1 MAAQQVIV
9 IGQGSNDSYPSVVFV
24 DTISERNALVT
35 NKIVIVRNA
44 YKNDTSVNKGWA
56 AYVLDPAKK
65 TWAKIIEQESV
76 DGPWGVNEEIK
87 KNLVTKSQ
95 FDELLKAYKRIDPE
109 HLVTDVDWSKAAG
122 SGGIK
127 NKPNIEAAATDPETG
142 NPVNW
147 TADFDHLQVGD
158 IKKLQTLGGAT
169 TFTAALARLNQ
180 IAALF
185 GAQTAVPTGNKPVKM
200 IVTVDGVETEIEP
213 SGNFREARVGFSDAA
228 QQTHI
233 LVVGGN
239 QASGNYA
246 GLWWT
251 EDGVNFHKSNA
262 TAGDWEQPVYS
273 HRLKKWAAA
282 CGSSLSSGVRGIAFS
297 TDGKTWTQTNKTEA
311 QPEIELYE
319 DDDTTLFMCGYSISS
334 NGESWTG
341 AVYGDGDA
349 AITNVSGCGPQ
360 AIPFTAS
367 GVGAALIG
375 YSGKCLYIAT
385 PAQCK
390 INNHLHTFMCTAVDC
405 SESYNSSKT
414 VKWYDIDST
423 DGELV
428 VGTTKMD
435 SVWHLEINENG
446 ETKHFLM
453 APSTNQSIAF
463 YVQAPTGTVTLS
475 DLMTQLSGGDQIWLW
490 KPAGVPTDVENTYET
505 PYLCGDTIVMPSM
518 SSELTGDGL
527 YVINK
532 DDFLEKHN
540 AGQLPVWTHVTVAAN
555 GGTIHK
561 GGYYKPEPITYADGE
576 DTKTVYCTTGYKYAA
591 SMLFSF
597 DGVSWYK
604 SEYLVNSK
612 PPFQFG
618 EYLIFPM
625 TDGSGVKYITL
636 TEFVESIK
644 VSTGSVKP
652 DTISKIGDEWTEQD
666 LVSKINTLVAGFNAM
681 VELIGLKV

>member
-9 IGQGSNDSYPSVVFV
+9 VGQGSNDSYPPVVFV

-35 NKIVIVRNA
+35 NKIVVVRNA

-87 KNLVTKSQ
+87 KSLVTKAQ
-95 FDELLKAYKRIDPE
+95 FDELLAVVKKIDPDTIVRE
-109 HLVTDVDWSKAAG
+109 VDWSKG
-122 SGGIK
+122 DGKGGIK
-127 NKPNIEAAATDPETG
+127 NRPNIESAATDPETG
-142 NPVNW
+142 KPIGW

-185 GAQTAVPTGNKPVKM
+185 GAKTDAPTGNKSVKM
-200 IVTVDGVETEIEP
+200 FITVDGVETEIEP
-213 SGNFREARVGFSDAA
+213 SGNFREARVGFSDAD
-228 QQTHI
+228 QQTPI

-282 CGSSLSSGVRGIAFS
+282 CGTSLSSGVRGIAFS
-297 TDGKTWTQTNKTEA
+297 SDGKTWTQTNKTEA
-311 QPEIELYE
+311 QPEIEIYE
-319 DDDTTLFMCGYSISS
+319 DDDTTLFMCGFSVSS

-341 AVYGDGDA
+341 SKYGGGGD
-349 AITNVSGCGPQ
+349 ITNASGCGPQ
-360 AIPFTAS
+360 AVPVNCNAPLLGFT
-367 GVGAALIG
+367 
-375 YSGKCLYIAT
+375 GKCLYIAT
-385 PAQCK
+385 PAQGK
-390 INNHLHTFMCTAVDC
+390 VGTELHSFMCTLLDC
-405 SESYNSSKT
+405 SNTYNSST
-414 VKWYDIDST
+414 NATWYDIDAT
-423 DGELV
+423 DGSIT
-428 VGTTKMD
+428 VGTTKFD
-435 SVWHLEINENG
+435 SVQHITLDDNG
-446 ETKHFLM
+446 TTKHFLM
-453 APSTNQSIAF
+453 APSTSQHNAY
-463 YVQAPTGTVTLS
+463 YVQAPTGTVTFS
-475 DLMTQLSGGDQIWLW
+475 DIVAQLSGGDQMWLW
-490 KPAGVPTDVENTYET
+490 RPTGVPTDVANTYET
-505 PYLCGDTIVMPSM
+505 PYLCGDTIVMPTM
-518 SSELTGDGL
+518 DTELKGDGL

-532 DDFLEKHN
+532 DDFLTKHN
-540 AGQLPVWTHVTVAAN
+540 AGQLPVWTHVTTAAN

-561 GGYYKPEPITYADGE
+561 GGYYKPEPVTYTDSGG
-576 DTKTVYCTTGYKYAA
+576 TKTVYCTTGYKYAA

-636 TEFVESIK
+636 AEFVESIG
-644 VSTGSVKP
+644 VSTSSVKP
-652 DTISKIGDEWTEQD
+652 DTIPKIGDEWTEQD
-666 LVSKINTLVAGFNAM
+666 LVARLNALIAGFNAM
-681 VELIGLKV
+681 VELVGLKI